1 MSDQKNVVVVGL
13 SSYGLNVAKE
23 LGAKLPSGY
32 RVIGVEKNAFVFN
45 PVPALRASTIPGWE
59 DKVLFPLDTLFPASS
74 KNLAF
79 GGVTVTAITKD
90 SVKLEKSI
98 TLDGVSTDTI
108 PYAYLVIA
116 TGSRAAFPIRVPIT
130 TDLEEAKDA
139 FRDMQKQIAK
149 AKKVLIIGGG
159 PVGFE
164 FAGEITEYYNGSNGR
179 EKKDVTLVSLV
190 PKLLHP
196 DAKDSVHQKCLNA
209 LKKADVKVILGHGVQ
224 DFDINQNG
232 YLGELKKYTLDNGE
246 IVEADFVL
254 AGVGPRANTN
264 LVAEAFG
271 EAALD
276 QPTRQVRVRQTLQL
290 AEYDNIFAAGDITNI
305 KENKMAAW
313 GPKHAAV
320 IAGNI
325 NALISNA
332 PLKDYSPMGGLVM
345 LASFGTSQ
353 AYGQLPFGFSLP
365 SWLGAR
371 LKSKTLFAQM
381 MPEILNIKS
390 A

>member
-1 MSDQKNVVVVGL
+1 
-13 SSYGLNVAKE
+13 
-23 LGAKLPSGY
+23 
-32 RVIGVEKNAFVFN
+32 
-45 PVPALRASTIPGWE
+45 VPALRASTIPGWE
-59 DKVLFPLDTLFPASS
+59 DKVLFPLNTLFPLSS
-74 KNLAF
+74 KNLVF
-79 GGVTVTAITKD
+79 GGVAVTGISKD
-90 SVKLEKSI
+90 SVKLEKNVTI
-98 TLDGVSTDTI
+98 DGVSTDTI
-108 PYAYLVIA
+108 PYTYLVIA

-139 FRDMQKQIAK
+139 FRDIQKQIAK

-164 FAGEITEYYNGSNGR
+164 FAGEVTEYYSGSNGR
-179 EKKDVTLVSLV
+179 EKKDVTLVSLL

-209 LKKADVKVILGHGVQ
+209 LKKSGVKVILGHGVQ
-224 DFDINQNG
+224 DFDPNQNG
-232 YLGELKKYTLDNGE
+232 YLNEPRKFTLDNGE
-246 IVEADFVL
+246 TVEADFVL

-290 AEYDNIFAAGDITNI
+290 ADYDNIFAAGDITNI

-313 GPKHAAV
+313 GSKHAAV

-325 NALISNA
+325 NALINNT
-332 PLKDYSPMGGLVM
+332 PLKDYSPMGGFVM
-345 LASFGTSQ
+345 LASYGATQ
-353 AYGQLPFGFSLP
+353 AYGQLPFSISLP
-365 SWLGAR
+365 SWIGAR
-371 LKSKTLFAQM
+371 LKSKTLFSQM
-381 MPEILNIKS
+381 MPEMLGIK
-390 A
+390 AA

>member
-1 MSDQKNVVVVGL
+1 VVSRNCLLETL
-13 SSYGLNVAKE
+13 SWAQLLKSFNE
-23 LGAKLPSGY
+23 Q
-32 RVIGVEKNAFVFN
+32 EKNAFAFN
-45 PVPALRASTIPGWE
+45 PVPSLRASIIPGWE
-59 DKVLFPLDTLFPASS
+59 DKVLYPLDTLFPSSS
-74 KNLAF
+74 KNLVF
-79 GGVTVTAITKD
+79 SGVAVTGITKD
-90 SVKLEKSI
+90 TVKLEKNVTI
-98 TLDGVSTDTI
+98 DGVSTDTI
-108 PYAYLVIA
+108 SFAYLVIA
-116 TGSRAAFPIRVPIT
+116 TGSRSAFPIRVPMT
-130 TDLEEAKDA
+130 TDLEEAKTA
-139 FRDMQKQIAK
+139 FRDMQKQTAE

-164 FAGEITEYYNGSNGR
+164 AAGEITEYYNGSNGR
-179 EKKDVTLVSLV
+179 EKKDVTLVSLL

-209 LKKADVKVILGHGVQ
+209 LTKSGVKVILGHGVQ
-224 DFDINQNG
+224 DFNPNQNG
-232 YLGELKKYTLDNGE
+232 YLGELKKFTLDNGE
-246 IVEADFVL
+246 IVEADYVL

-276 QPTRQVRVRQTLQL
+276 LPSRQVRVRQTLQL
-290 AEYDNIFAAGDITNI
+290 VEYDNIFAAGDITNI

-313 GPKHAAV
+313 GAKHAAV

-325 NALISNA
+325 NGLINNT

-345 LASFGTSQ
+345 LASYGTSQ

-371 LKSKTLFAQM
+371 LKSKTLFSQLF
-381 MPEILNIKS
+381 PEMLNIKS